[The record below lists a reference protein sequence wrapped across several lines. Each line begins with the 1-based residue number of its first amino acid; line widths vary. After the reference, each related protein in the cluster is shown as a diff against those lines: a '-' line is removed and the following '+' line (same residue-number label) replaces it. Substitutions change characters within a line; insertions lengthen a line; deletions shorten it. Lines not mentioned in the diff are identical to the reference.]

1 MSEKKGSQRRK
12 PDDDRQVG
20 GAEGRQS
27 ARSPLSLDRSGGGGG
42 GRTKQ
47 AGNHVP
53 RAGEKGDTAITPLT
67 YFSPA
72 RARGGRW
79 EEEEEDGGGLE
90 GEPSKLRR
98 HHLFSPFPSRC
109 HMCRS
114 SCRRPK
120 CVPPSRFP
128 ARAAAAAAA
137 TNSSV
142 ISRYLPPLPP
152 PHTHTHTHTHTLS
165 KTICASPSIRQLF
178 PLSLP
183 PSTFPS
189 SPAVSHQAGEKR
201 EGRGG
206 KLQLCLSDNT
216 MYGPAKDYHR
226 RRLSSRRRQREEEV
240 EIRGRERGTSI
251 QPASIPPSLGRPS
264 LPPPPGEARTHN
276 PHPHHCSGA
285 EGEGEG
291 ARSQLARTLTTRRAK
306 QKPSSSSGTFPSDAS
321 TANSALLPQ
330 RYGGKGNKK
339 SHIWGLPPPPPF
351 SLPSIL
357 L

>member
-12 PDDDRQVG
+12 PDDDRQV

-152 PHTHTHTHTHTLS
+152 PHTHTHTHTHTRSLKPYVQAPPFANFSLS
-165 KTICASPSIRQLF
+165 LF
-178 PLSLP
+178 PPLP
-183 PSTFPS
+183 F
-189 SPAVSHQAGEKR
+189 
-201 EGRGG
+201 
-206 KLQLCLSDNT
+206 
-216 MYGPAKDYHR
+216 
-226 RRLSSRRRQREEEV
+226 
-240 EIRGRERGTSI
+240 
-251 QPASIPPSLGRPS
+251 
-264 LPPPPGEARTHN
+264 
-276 PHPHHCSGA
+276 
-285 EGEGEG
+285 
-291 ARSQLARTLTTRRAK
+291 
-306 QKPSSSSGTFPSDAS
+306 
-321 TANSALLPQ
+321 
-330 RYGGKGNKK
+330 
-339 SHIWGLPPPPPF
+339 PPPPP
-351 SLPSIL
+351 SATRRGKRGRGEGGNSNSA
-357 L
+357 

>member
-12 PDDDRQVG
+12 PDDDRQV

-90 GEPSKLRR
+90 GGTLQAPPPP
-98 HHLFSPFPSRC
+98 PFLPLSLSLP
-109 HMCRS
+109 HVPTRS

-152 PHTHTHTHTHTLS
+152 PHTHTHSRSLKPYVQAPPFANFSLS
-165 KTICASPSIRQLF
+165 
-178 PLSLP
+178 LSLP

-206 KLQLCLSDNT
+206 KTPTL
-216 MYGPAKDYHR
+216 P
-226 RRLSSRRRQREEEV
+226 
-240 EIRGRERGTSI
+240 ER
-251 QPASIPPSLGRPS
+251 
-264 LPPPPGEARTHN
+264 
-276 PHPHHCSGA
+276 
-285 EGEGEG
+285 
-291 ARSQLARTLTTRRAK
+291 
-306 QKPSSSSGTFPSDAS
+306 
-321 TANSALLPQ
+321 
-330 RYGGKGNKK
+330 
-339 SHIWGLPPPPPF
+339 
-351 SLPSIL
+351 
-357 L
+357 